1 VVLPPSSIGPQADQ
15 CQDRCPISALGA
27 MTLTGWSPLYRQD
40 EAVERFCGARYF
52 SQPAEPNPRYIA
64 KWDQTF
70 FRLYKDFFAI
80 P

>member
-1 VVLPPSSIGPQADQ
+1 
-15 CQDRCPISALGA
+15 